1 MRGDREIERADL
13 KRNVFSSKSWMNRF
27 VYRPEANFDI
37 HETLYKT
44 YIKLANNYL
53 NENAVF
59 VAGTGKG
66 YTHKRLIQ
74 LIENASYG
82 FSQLGIRQ
90 NVKVGIFLNG
100 SIEEPITLL
109 ALNKLGAISKYID
122 YTKSISAIQHSIE
135 ESEIQYLIMDECFLP
150 LEQIVNFKKIPVI
163 VANTQN
169 RYTSPKISFNE
180 ILCMGVG
187 EKVDAVAYI
196 KNKPSVIIN
205 SSGTTGE
212 PKPIVH
218 TDNSINAAAQKMLYT
233 DYPITK
239 GNVLIK
245 MIPSQIGLGLIT
257 SLYTGLLSGVEIV
270 LLSGKD
276 VIELTKNLVS
286 FVADFKRFKEISNL
300 SWDAKLSIFTS
311 PLFIRELINAT
322 NLKDLSFIGS
332 MLAAGSKMEKA
343 ELEELNRKSL
353 KKGCKVPV
361 CNGYGQNEMAGAV
374 TLNFVHHNVNGSA
387 GFPMMGTDV
396 LVVNQ
401 ETYEILEPYKVG
413 LILES
418 SNSLFLGYE
427 GMEEKTQASYIKI
440 SDGSSWY
447 NTCDLGYMDDEGFLF
462 VTGRVNRVVI
472 KSDFKISLD
481 YIEKKI
487 RELPYIIDCAA
498 LAHKYGGS
506 EENIITFIKANSLT
520 KEMVTKK
527 IVESGILSNFE
538 MPSEIVLLDNM
549 PYKNN
554 GKIDYLTL
562 EQMANA
568 KSEA

>member
-1 MRGDREIERADL
+1 MFDNREIDQADL
-13 KRNVFSSKSWMNRF
+13 KRKMFSGKPWMNRF
-27 VYRPEANFDI
+27 VYRSEANFDI

-53 NENAVF
+53 DENAVF
-59 VAGTGKG
+59 VAETGKR

-74 LIENASYG
+74 LIENASCG
-82 FSQLGIRQ
+82 FSQLGIKQ

-135 ESEIQYLIMDECFLP
+135 ESEMQFLIMDECFLP
-150 LEQIVNFKKIPVI
+150 LEQIVNLKKIPVI

-169 RYTSPKISFNE
+169 RYTSPKISFDK

-187 EKVDAVAYI
+187 GKVDAVTYI

-218 TDNSINAAAQKMLYT
+218 TDSSINAAAQKMLYT

-245 MIPSQIGLGLIT
+245 MVPSQIGLGLIT

-276 VIELTKNLVS
+276 VIELIKNLIS
-286 FVADFKRFKEISNL
+286 FVSDFKRFKEINNL
-300 SWDAKLSIFTS
+300 SPNTKLNIFTS
-311 PLFIRELINAT
+311 PLFIRELINASS
-322 NLKDLSFIGS
+322 LKDLSFIGS
-332 MLAAGSKMEKA
+332 MLAAGSKMESV
-343 ELEELNRKSL
+343 ELEELNAKSS
-353 KKGCKVPV
+353 KKGCKVPI

-396 LVVNQ
+396 LIVDQ

-427 GMEEKTQASYIKI
+427 SMEEKTQASYIKI

-447 NTCDLGYMDDEGFLF
+447 NTCDLGYVDDEGFLF
-462 VTGRVNRVVI
+462 ITGRVNRVVI
-472 KSDFKISLD
+472 RSDSKISLD
-481 YIEKKI
+481 CIEKKI
-487 RELPYIIDCAA
+487 RELPDIIDCAA
-498 LAHKYGGS
+498 LVCKYGGS
-506 EENIITFIKANSLT
+506 DENVIAFIRSNSLD

-527 IVESGILSNFE
+527 IVESGVLSDFE
-538 MPSEIVLLDNM
+538 MPSEIVLLDNI

-568 KSEA
+568 ESEA